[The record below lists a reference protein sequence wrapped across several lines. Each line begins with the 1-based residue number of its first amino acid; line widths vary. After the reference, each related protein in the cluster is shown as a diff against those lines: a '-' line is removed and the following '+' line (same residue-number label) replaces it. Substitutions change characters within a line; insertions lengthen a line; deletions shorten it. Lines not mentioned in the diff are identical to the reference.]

1 MNLKFFNRTSEDQ
14 TIVIREV
21 AARRDI
27 SAVMVEKDFWVSW
40 TLAVLFAHPEFR
52 DQLVFKGGTS
62 LSKVFGVIERFS
74 EDIDLAVSPEFVGI
88 KEQWVED
95 AGSRS
100 KRTDRMVQL
109 EAACIKTV
117 RERIAPEL
125 ERIAEDAL
133 GKSANSKNWM
143 EFQVDDDTHSP
154 VVLFHYPSNEAT
166 GFEYLRRSIKME
178 FGSLTDQRPVGK
190 HSIRSWTVEE
200 FPAVFS
206 DFQCD
211 VVALELE
218 RSFWEKATILHAEY
232 HREPAKAIRDRFSR
246 HYSDT
251 AAIAK
256 HGEIA
261 SALSNDELRQKVA
274 DWKNRFFPSGWAHYE
289 TAKPGSFHLVPPDFR
304 VAELEID
311 YREMQPMF
319 LKEPPEFA
327 TVLSVLSDLERN
339 INQSG

>member
-1 MNLKFFNRTSEDQ
+1 MKLKFFARSPQEQ
-14 TIVIREV
+14 TDFIREV
-21 AARRDI
+21 AARRNI
-27 SAVMVEKDFWVSW
+27 SAVLVEKDFWVTW
-40 TLAVLFAHPEFR
+40 TLAVLFAHPELGN
-52 DQLVFKGGTS
+52 QLVFKGGTS

-74 EDIDLAVSPEFVGI
+74 EDVDLSVSPEFVGI
-88 KEQWVED
+88 NEQWVED
-95 AGSRS
+95 AETRS
-100 KRTDRMVQL
+100 KRTDRMKQL
-109 EAACIKTV
+109 EAACTKTV

-133 GKSANSKNWM
+133 GKSANGKNWI

-190 HSIRSWTVEE
+190 HSIRPWTAEE
-200 FPAVFS
+200 FSAVFP

-232 HREPAKAIRDRFSR
+232 HRDQAKPIRDRFSR

-256 HGEIA
+256 HEEIA
-261 SALSNDELRQKVA
+261 SALANDELRQHVV

-304 VAELEID
+304 LAELERD
-311 YREMQPMF
+311 YREMQAMF
-319 LKEPPEFA
+319 LKKPPDFA
-327 TVLSVLSDLERN
+327 SVLSVLSDLERK
-339 INQSG
+339 INRSG